1 MPLQFRTV
9 QLGSPRQPGEG
20 LRIGTVRRPPRGVP
34 KSEYRKRDLLD
45 VWLPILA
52 PSQAL
57 LTAFLK
63 TELSPTT
70 FFRRYRA
77 EMAQTEPRQVIQ
89 LLAELAQRTPLSVG
103 CFCDDESRCHRS
115 ILAALIREA
124 AGEPAVRPAT
134 HTRAKS
140 HGKKRATAVRGR

>member
-9 QLGSPRQPGEG
+9 QLASARQPGEG

-34 KSEYRKRDLLD
+34 KSQYRERNLLD

-63 TELSPTT
+63 TELSPKS

-89 LLAELAQRTPLSVG
+89 LLAELAQRTALSIG
-103 CFCDDESRCHRS
+103 CFCDDESRCHRA
-115 ILAALIREA
+115 ILAELIREA
-124 AGEPAVRPAT
+124 AGEPATRPVTA
-134 HTRAKS
+134 TRARS
-140 HGKKRATAVRGR
+140 HKKKRAPANRL